1 MHEHIT
7 RELRVLI
14 EVAIA
19 TGHLSALSEDGVVLD
34 PTTGACAVID
44 GGGERGDLAT
54 ALIQREFSGLLA
66 SPDDGEPRPP
76 EQALPRC
83 LVRLSALLQEAN
95 HDDPR
100 MAGSGAAVTAL
111 LVHEAHAHL
120 AHCGDARAYLLR
132 AGRLEQI
139 TVDDTLVAELVAQG
153 EIEPEQ
159 AADHPFS
166 NVVTQ
171 VLGFSDEIE
180 VHHYEQELMAGDVLL
195 LCTDGLWRAVP
206 GEELEELCAQP
217 VEDLHTALV
226 DRAVERGTDNVAVVV
241 ARIEAIGD
249 AD

>member
-7 RELRVLI
+7 SDLRVLI

-19 TGHLSALSEDGVVLD
+19 TGHGRAVNEDGVVLD
-34 PTTGACAVID
+34 PATGSCAVID
-44 GGGERGDLAT
+44 GGGARGELAT
-54 ALIQREFSGLLA
+54 ALIQREYADLLA
-66 SPDDGEPRPP
+66 GALGVEQLPP
-76 EQALPRC
+76 EQALPWA
-83 LVRLSALLQEAN
+83 LVRLSALLQQAN
-95 HDDPR
+95 RSDPR

-111 LVHEAHAHL
+111 LVHDDHAHI

-132 AGRLEQI
+132 AGVLAQI

-159 AADHPFS
+159 AADHPFA

-180 VHHYEQELMAGDVLL
+180 VHRYEQALEIGDVLL

-206 GEELEELCAQP
+206 DGELATLCAQADG
-217 VEDLHTALV
+217 ELHGALV
-226 DRAVERGTDNVAVVV
+226 DRAIRNGTDNVAVVV
-241 ARIEAIGD
+241 VRVEANAASG
-249 AD
+249 